1 MLEPLQSIPR
11 FLSFIELTHLYEAA
25 KAADEHLA
33 SKLPSGDT
41 QADINMRSYINST
54 RQSLLRAI
62 FLSSYGVIEQNI
74 DELVIQWA
82 GIKGTSLTPSDL
94 SGNGVKRSLQFA
106 KKVLGKKINLSE
118 DPWKKLLLVQL
129 LRNHLIHYGPDFAE
143 IKEHD
148 DRIKKFSN
156 LEFVTISSLICFTTQ
171 QLESLFSFYLDCLR
185 NLQRS

>member
-62 FLSSYGVIEQNI
+62 FLSSYGVIEQNMMLPPYSSPRPSRNKPPGSLMAPAA
-74 DELVIQWA
+74 LVRPA
-82 GIKGTSLTPSDL
+82 AS
-94 SGNGVKRSLQFA
+94 
-106 KKVLGKKINLSE
+106 
-118 DPWKKLLLVQL
+118 
-129 LRNHLIHYGPDFAE
+129 
-143 IKEHD
+143 
-148 DRIKKFSN
+148 
-156 LEFVTISSLICFTTQ
+156 
-171 QLESLFSFYLDCLR
+171 
-185 NLQRS
+185 